1 MDDAMRT
8 AHLMQQ
14 VLLAC
19 FLTACMVPAA
29 ASGTK
34 EASAPSPAIDFTPSF
49 AGLVERLQRDG
60 FDPSYLNAAF
70 TDHRTRFLPDVLYI
84 NLTSTYRDADYSNF
98 TSGPSVRQARRFL
111 LEESAYLD
119 RLEKQFQVHKEVI
132 VSILYIESAFGKH
145 AGSNVVFNVFST
157 LALASDPEIQSAAAD
172 RIAGS
177 FPRMGRKEIE
187 ERAQQ
192 KSAWAYHELKSLF
205 TIARTQGI
213 DPLSIR
219 GSWAG
224 AFGMSQ
230 FLPSSYAQFARDGN
244 DDGTISLHD
253 RYDAMTSVAAY
264 LKSHGWTLDAT
275 EARQKAIIRKY
286 NNSGAYSEAVLQLA
300 RLMDK
305 NG

>member
-8 AHLMQQ
+8 AHLMQH
-14 VLLAC
+14 VLLAG

-29 ASGTK
+29 AFGTK
-34 EASAPSPAIDFTPSF
+34 EALAPSPAIDFTPSYDS
-49 AGLVERLQRDG
+49 LVERLQGDG
-60 FDPSYLNAAF
+60 FDPSYLNTAF

-84 NLTSTYRDADYSNF
+84 NLTSKYRDADYSRY
-98 TSGPSVRQARRFL
+98 TSGPSVRQARQFL
-111 LEESAYLD
+111 HEESTYLD
-119 RLEKQFQVHKEVI
+119 RLEMQFQVHKEVI
-132 VSILYIESAFGKH
+132 VSILYIESAFGKN

-157 LALASDPEIQSAAAD
+157 LALAAAPDIQSAAAD

-177 FPRMGRKEIE
+177 FPQMSRKEIE
-187 ERAQQ
+187 QRAQQ
-192 KSAWAYHELKSLF
+192 KAAWAYQELKSLL
-205 TIARTQGI
+205 TIARTQSI

-244 DDGTISLHD
+244 ADGTINLHD
-253 RYDAMTSVAAY
+253 RYDAMTSVATY

-275 EARQKAIIRKY
+275 EARQKAIIRTY

-300 RLMDK
+300 RLMEE
-305 NG
+305 NE